1 MVPGTVFCLDEGV
14 SRMNQERHGTESG
27 QATNKKRWPILV
39 MGTISA
45 VLVAGIAIQLIRPQA
60 GQAVDR
66 ETAKRMVEDSKAKQ
80 AGTSTSKKTL
90 ARVGNDAVYWDE
102 LAEECVVRH
111 GNEVLENLINRKII
125 EQAAAQKKLQV
136 SEAEVDQEINRVAS
150 KFGMS
155 VDQWYQY
162 LQSER
167 ETSITN
173 YRRDVIWPMLAL
185 KKLAGTEVKIS
196 DKDLEEAYVREFG
209 ERVRVKAIVMDNQR
223 RAADAWEKV
232 DANPDNFENFVKEF
246 SVDPTSRALGG
257 AIPPIQRY
265 SGNPT
270 SQELEE
276 RAFKMKEGEISPVIQ
291 LGTQWVI
298 LRCEGRT
305 EPVVTSIEEV
315 RDQLQEDLKERKTQE
330 LVAGLFNQL
339 KTQIRVDNYLTNRTE
354 GGAPAAPIRQ
364 TGTSSED
371 GGKVVPASSKPTKR
385 AAKE

>member
-1 MVPGTVFCLDEGV
+1 
-14 SRMNQERHGTESG
+14 MNQERHGTESG
-27 QATNKKRWPILV
+27 RTTNKKRSNWPILV

-45 VLVAGIAIQLIRPQA
+45 VLVAGIAIQLIRPQS

-66 ETAKRMVEDSKAKQ
+66 ETAKKLVEASKDKQ
-80 AGTSTSKKTL
+80 AGGATSQKTL
-90 ARVGNDAVYWDE
+90 ARVGNDAIYWDE
-102 LAEECVVRH
+102 LAEECIVRH

-125 EQAAAQKKLQV
+125 EQAAVQKKIQV
-136 SEAEVDQEINRVAS
+136 SEAEVDQEINRVAA

-155 VDQWYQY
+155 VEQWYQY

-167 ETSITN
+167 DTSISN

-185 KKLAGTEVKIS
+185 KKLAGSEVKITEQ
-196 DKDLEEAYVREFG
+196 DLKEAFIREYG
-209 ERVRVKAIVMDNQR
+209 ERVRVKAIVMDNSR
-223 RAADAWEKV
+223 RVTEVWNKVVAD
-232 DANPDNFENFVKEF
+232 PDNFETYVKDH

-265 SGNPT
+265 SGNPN

-276 RAFKMKEGEISPVIQ
+276 RAFKLKEGEISPVIQ
-291 LGTQWVI
+291 VGTQFLI

-305 EPVVTSIEEV
+305 EPLVTSIDDV
-315 RDQLQEDLKERKTQE
+315 RTELEDDLKERKTQE

-339 KTQIRVDNYLTNRTE
+339 KSEIRVDNYLARTSE
-354 GGAPAAPIRQ
+354 GAGATSPIRQ
-364 TGTSSED
+364 TGSSSKEE
-371 GGKVVPASSKPTKR
+371 GKIVPASSKPTKR

>member
-1 MVPGTVFCLDEGV
+1 
-14 SRMNQERHGTESG
+14 MNQERHGTESG
-27 QATNKKRWPILV
+27 RTTNKKRSSWPILV

-45 VLVAGIAIQLIRPQA
+45 VLVAGIAIQLIRPQS

-66 ETAKRMVEDSKAKQ
+66 ETAKKLVEASKDKQ
-80 AGTSTSKKTL
+80 AGGANSQKTL
-90 ARVGNDAVYWDE
+90 ARVGNDAIYWDE
-102 LAEECVVRH
+102 LAEECIVRH

-125 EQAAAQKKLQV
+125 EQAAVQKKIQV
-136 SEAEVDQEINRVAS
+136 SEAEVDQEIHRVAA

-155 VDQWYQY
+155 VEQWYQY

-167 ETSITN
+167 ETSVTN

-185 KKLAGTEVKIS
+185 KKLAGSEVKITEQ
-196 DKDLEEAYVREFG
+196 DLKEAFVREYG
-209 ERVRVKAIVMDNQR
+209 ERVRVKAIVMDNPR
-223 RAADAWEKV
+223 RATDVWNKV
-232 DANPDNFENFVKEF
+232 VANPDDFETYVKDH

-265 SGNPT
+265 SGNPG
-270 SQELEE
+270 SRELEE
-276 RAFKMKEGEISPVIQ
+276 RAFKLKEGEISPVIEV
-291 LGTQWVI
+291 GTQFLI

-305 EPVVTSIEEV
+305 EPIVTSIDEV
-315 RDQLQEDLKERKTQE
+315 RAQLEDDLKERKTQE

-339 KTQIRVDNYLTNRTE
+339 KSEIRVDNYLARTSE
-354 GGAPAAPIRQ
+354 GAGATTPIRQ
-364 TGTSSED
+364 AGSSSKD